1 MMLNQSGVWVQTN
14 VEEAPLD
21 GQAYFRQNAAWTSQA
36 AASGITEPE
45 ADLRYL
51 QLTGGTING
60 NVKLQTGD
68 LQLRNTGGY
77 NSSSVVI
84 EGLADSGNK
93 LCDIRV
99 GMGGEAG
106 AGVWEFWTENGVNW
120 STTWAFKTTV
130 ASPPGIDV
138 QGTASVAT
146 LADRSLLADPE
157 FAQFACGEGESRGVD
172 LGRVVKHLLAEIK
185 ALKAAR

>member
-1 MMLNQSGVWVQTN
+1 MALDFPANPAVDDIYEGFQWDGNSWVPIGGGTG
-14 VEEAPLD
+14 EFLP
-21 GQAYFRQNAAWTSQA
+21 
-36 AASGITEPE
+36 
-45 ADLRYL
+45 
-51 QLTGGTING
+51 LTGGTING
-60 NVKLQTGD
+60 NVRFQTGD